1 MKDDKELIEQKVA
14 SRSIYRGKV
23 LELCVDDISLPNGKP
38 AVREYAKQVNA
49 VAVLPLTDDGDVLC
63 VRQYRYAHGRV
74 MLEVPAGKLNSFD
87 EDPEVGARR
96 ELREETGAECE
107 ELIPLGGFI
116 GSPAI
121 LSEVVFLYL
130 ARGLSFHAPDPDD
143 DEFLDLCKIP
153 LSELV
158 DKVLAGEIEDG
169 KTQTIL
175 LKAAEFLR
183 REKETHDKT
192 QRNRK
197 N

>member
-1 MKDDKELIEQKVA
+1 MKDERELFERKVA

-23 LELCVDDISLPNGKP
+23 LELCVDEIALPDGKP

-74 MLEVPAGKLNSFD
+74 MLEVPAGKLDSHD

-96 ELREETGAECE
+96 ELREETGAECN

-121 LSEVVFLYL
+121 LTEVVHLYL
-130 ARGLSFHAPDPDD
+130 ARGLSIHTPDPDD

-153 LSELV
+153 LSVLV
-158 DKVLAGEIEDG
+158 DKVLKGAIEDG
-169 KTQTIL
+169 KTQTLI
-175 LKAAEFLR
+175 LKAAEYLR
-183 REKETHDKT
+183 REGE
-192 QRNRK
+192 QA
-197 N
+197 